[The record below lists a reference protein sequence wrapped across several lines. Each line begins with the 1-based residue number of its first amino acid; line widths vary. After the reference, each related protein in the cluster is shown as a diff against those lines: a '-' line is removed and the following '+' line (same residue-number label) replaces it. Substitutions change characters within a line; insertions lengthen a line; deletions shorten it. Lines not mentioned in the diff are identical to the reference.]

1 MSTADWIILILNLV
15 CLGGSIF
22 GSFNAVNSYK
32 KCKQLT
38 NFANLKVALDE
49 CQQIFTN
56 CRKLLK
62 CCGKNSKSMRGINF
76 EKEISDC
83 GISIKESFS
92 KIKDILPS
100 NAQKEVN
107 NMLLA
112 QIPTLNT
119 DIEGYVS
126 LLISGL
132 AFKNGYVTEDNISK
146 IEKTVNSIHLLIKE
160 RMEEVQEREKKL

>member
-1 MSTADWIILILNLV
+1 MRTVDWIILILNIACLV
-15 CLGGSIF
+15 GSII
-22 GSFNAVNSYK
+22 GAFNALNSYK

-49 CQQIFTN
+49 CQQIFSN
-56 CRKLLK
+56 CRKLLI
-62 CCGKNSKSMRGINF
+62 CCGKNLKSMRGINF

-83 GISIKESFS
+83 GIAIKESFS

-112 QIPTLNT
+112 KIPNLNT

-126 LLISGL
+126 LLISGH
-132 AFKNGYVTEDNISK
+132 AYKNGDVTENYISQ